1 MLVRTW
7 CVVVSLEKYHDTH
20 RRLRLF
26 GVLESI
32 AGQKEKEKDNQK
44 DKEKNN
50 NSKKRL
56 IVQTVENDP
65 ILRRFLEMEL
75 FPSIQFQQQV

>member
-1 MLVRTW
+1 MG
-7 CVVVSLEKYHDTH
+7 CVVVSLEKYHDAH
-20 RRLRLF
+20 RRLRMF

-32 AGQKEKEKDNQK
+32 AEQKEKKK
-44 DKEKNN
+44 KK
-50 NSKKRL
+50 NSKQRL

-75 FPSIQFQQQV
+75 FPSIQFQQQVGAASLRLN

>member
-1 MLVRTW
+1 M
-7 CVVVSLEKYHDTH
+7 
-20 RRLRLF
+20 F

-32 AGQKEKEKDNQK
+32 AEQKVQK
-44 DKEKNN
+44 RNKKNK
-50 NSKKRL
+50 NSKQRL

-75 FPSIQFQQQV
+75 FPSIPFQQQVGLFRFVLIRIATSKSL

>member
-1 MLVRTW
+1 M
-7 CVVVSLEKYHDTH
+7 
-20 RRLRLF
+20 F

-32 AGQKEKEKDNQK
+32 AEQKEKKRNK
-44 DKEKNN
+44 KIK
-50 NSKKRL
+50 NSKQRL

-75 FPSIQFQQQV
+75 FPSIQFQQQVGAISLRFD